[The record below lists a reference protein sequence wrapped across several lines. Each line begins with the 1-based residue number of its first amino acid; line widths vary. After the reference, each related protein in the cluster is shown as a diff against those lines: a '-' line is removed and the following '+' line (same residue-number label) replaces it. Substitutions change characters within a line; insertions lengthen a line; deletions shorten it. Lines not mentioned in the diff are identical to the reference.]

1 MKLEKATH
9 NGNSSVTVKL
19 DRLRRSF
26 LRSGSNKQANQ
37 GEKNSKNFVLIRGG
51 HWLAKKKTTRN
62 LGQIAASRV
71 KLRNKNNSIHPSSF
85 GRGLLNC
92 QSVAHGY
99 CELRNCFAAIFPLS
113 SGEGVLTVC
122 PKNRFNKFLSGL
134 SRKSL
139 NARRPG
145 CQISRLRV
153 PLSIKIRWRR
163 LSISLSLSRDW
174 QLLSFAKTK
183 QNCTTKSRAKNLER
197 PPRDGCMQKSPPWYR
212 YLANPGARVLFWL
225 LLLLLLGPKVPPG
238 ATSRLRAWHLRGN
251 ACAFRN
257 LICSLWEL
265 AGFWSKVFSTTCSS
279 APKLSLFLPISDGHF
294 GPKA

>member
-51 HWLAKKKTTRN
+51 HWLAKKKATHN

-113 SGEGVLTVC
+113 SSPEEFLTVC
-122 PKNRFNKFLSGL
+122 PKKPF
-134 SRKSL
+134 
-139 NARRPG
+139 
-145 CQISRLRV
+145 
-153 PLSIKIRWRR
+153 
-163 LSISLSLSRDW
+163 
-174 QLLSFAKTK
+174 
-183 QNCTTKSRAKNLER
+183 
-197 PPRDGCMQKSPPWYR
+197 
-212 YLANPGARVLFWL
+212 
-225 LLLLLLGPKVPPG
+225 
-238 ATSRLRAWHLRGN
+238 
-251 ACAFRN
+251 
-257 LICSLWEL
+257 
-265 AGFWSKVFSTTCSS
+265 
-279 APKLSLFLPISDGHF
+279 
-294 GPKA
+294 